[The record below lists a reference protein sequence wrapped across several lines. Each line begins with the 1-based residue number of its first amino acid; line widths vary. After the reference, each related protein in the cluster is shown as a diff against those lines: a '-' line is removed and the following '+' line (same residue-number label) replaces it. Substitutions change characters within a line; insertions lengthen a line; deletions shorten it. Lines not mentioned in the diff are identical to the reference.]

1 MNMER
6 ILDNII
12 IFICCL
18 VFLLSF
24 GNDKMMIVSICMSII
39 YTCLTI
45 YFDKFIVSLFLFMTA
60 LLFSLPSHTLS
71 YFIPLFCYP
80 FFHTSYTY
88 VCIPAVFVLYFHHN
102 ELNVL
107 AASSILLLSVLCFI
121 LKLRTDKYL
130 EESRHF
136 EKIRQDLKDYNT
148 NLNIK
153 NRELIAKQ
161 DYEVTNATLN
171 ERNRIAREI
180 HDSIGHTLSGSILQI
195 AALTAVVRDE
205 AVASHLKEVN
215 ERLTDGMNSI
225 RASIHNIHE
234 ESVDLNLKIT
244 EMVNTFDFCPIE
256 YIYDVERDLSS
267 KAKYALIYIVR
278 ESLTNIMKYSNA
290 SHVSLNISELPG
302 FYKIIIHDN
311 GTAFSSSAVTAGM
324 GTVSMYDRINSLG
337 GTINITKDNGYRIY
351 ITIPVETK
359 ITGQN

>member
-45 YFDKFIVSLFLFMTA
+45 YFDKFIVSLFLFMAT

-107 AASSILLLSVLCFI
+107 AASSILLLTVLCFI

-244 EMVNTFDFCPIE
+244 EMVNSFDFCPIE

>member
-1 MNMER
+1 MER

-18 VFLLSF
+18 VFLFSF
-24 GNDKMMIVSICMSII
+24 STDKMMIVSICISII

-45 YFDKFIVSLFLFMTA
+45 YFDKLIVNLFLFLA
-60 LLFSLPSHTLS
+60 VLLFSLFSNTLS

-88 VCIPAVFVLYFHHN
+88 VCIPAVFVLYQHHN
-102 ELNVL
+102 ELNIL
-107 AASSILLLSVLCFI
+107 AAAFIVLLSVLSFI
-121 LKLRTDKYL
+121 LKFRTDNYMG
-130 EESRHF
+130 EHRHF
-136 EKIRQDLKDYNT
+136 EEIRQNLKDYNT
-148 NLNIK
+148 NLNLK

-195 AALTAVVRDE
+195 AALAAVVRDE
-205 AVASHLKEVN
+205 QIASHLKEVN

-225 RASIHNIHE
+225 RNSIHNIHE
-234 ESVDLNLKIT
+234 ESVDLNLKIA
-244 EMVNTFDFCPIE
+244 EMVNSFDFCPID
-256 YIYDVERDLSS
+256 YIYDVERDFSS

-290 SHVSLNISELPG
+290 THVLVNISELPG

-337 GTINITKDNGYRIY
+337 GTINITRDNGYRIY

-359 ITGQN
+359 ITEQK